1 MHKRFRKRKLKD
13 MNGRSDVFPFFVIP
27 RKHPNL
33 TLNTLK
39 FHRMHRRS
47 AILSVVFLLT
57 TLLPLHAQ
65 NVTVYPPHWWTGMK
79 NPTLQLLVRADDP
92 AFNKRTVTV
101 NYPGVTLKKVHPLEH
116 GKYVALDVAIAPDAK
131 PGTVPLLFTAGKKT
145 IRVDWL
151 LKART
156 TDKPFAQG
164 VTNKDLIYLA
174 MPDRFSNGDPT
185 NDRVKGLRDQSLN
198 RDSIFFRHGGD
209 LQGVINHLDY
219 LQDLGVTALWLMPVL
234 KNDMFDRTEH
244 GYAITDHYAVD
255 PRLGNEALYLRL
267 SDELHRRDMK
277 LIQDAVYNHVGLHHF
292 FVQEKPT
299 HDWLHEWPTYTNTT
313 YKEQSLLD
321 PYAAR
326 SDRDRMSN
334 GWFTPKMPDLN
345 QHNPYVANFL
355 IQHALWCV
363 EQFRLDG
370 WRIDTYIYN
379 DLDFMNRCNQALL
392 DQYPHLSLFG
402 ETWVHG
408 VPNQAYFA
416 RNRFDIPFKSNLPGV
431 TDFQAYLYGIV
442 PALNE
447 PFGWTNGVNRL
458 YYTLANDFVY
468 EDPTRNVIFLD
479 NHDMSRFYSVV
490 GEDIRKH
497 KAGIAWLLTSRGIPQ
512 LYYGTEILMK
522 GFANPD
528 GWVRLDFPGGWPDD
542 PANKFTAAGRT
553 GKENEVFDW
562 TRKLATFR
570 KNSPALTTGKFTHY
584 VPEDGVYVYFR
595 YEGQQTI
602 MCIFN
607 TNDKPTNVNTQRF
620 AENIGLHK
628 GGTEITTGKKYTL
641 GTVSLPEHYL
651 LALELTK

>member
-1 MHKRFRKRKLKD
+1 
-13 MNGRSDVFPFFVIP
+13 
-27 RKHPNL
+27 
-33 TLNTLK
+33 
-39 FHRMHRRS
+39 MHRRRAGLS
-47 AILSVVFLLT
+47 ALFFLT
-57 TLLPLHAQ
+57 FFLPLHAQ
-65 NVTVYPPHWWTGMK
+65 NITVYPPHWWTGMK
-79 NPTLQLLVRADDP
+79 SPTLQLLVRSDDP

-101 NYPGVTLKKVHPLEH
+101 NYPGVTLRKVHPLEH
-116 GKYVALDVAIAPDAK
+116 GKYNALDLTIAPDAR
-131 PGTVPLLFTAGKKT
+131 PGTVPLVFTIGKKT
-145 IRVDWL
+145 TRVDWP

-156 TDKPFAQG
+156 TDRPFAQG

-174 MPDRFSNGDPT
+174 MADRFSNGDPT
-185 NDRVKGLRDQSLN
+185 NDRIKGLRDQSLN
-198 RDSIFFRHGGD
+198 RDSIFLRHGGD
-209 LQGVINHLDY
+209 LQGIINHLDY

-234 KNDMFDRTEH
+234 KNDMPHRTEH
-244 GYAITDHYAVD
+244 GYAITDHYTVD
-255 PRLGNEALYLRL
+255 PRLGNNALYTRL
-267 SDELHRRDMK
+267 SDELHRRNMK
-277 LIQDAVYNHVGLHHF
+277 LIQDAVYNHVGLYHF

-299 HDWLHEWPTYTNTT
+299 HDWLHEWPAYTNTT
-313 YKEQSLLD
+313 YKDQPLLD
-321 PYAAR
+321 PHAAR
-326 SDRDRMSN
+326 SDRERMSN
-334 GWFTPKMPDLN
+334 GWFTPQMPDLN
-345 QHNPYVANFL
+345 QQNPYVANFL

-363 EQFRLDG
+363 EEFRLDG

-416 RNRFDIPFKSNLPGV
+416 RNKFDIPFKSNLPGV

-442 PALNE
+442 SALNE

-497 KAGIAWLLTSRGIPQ
+497 KAGIAWLLTSRGVPQ

-528 GWVRLDFPGGWPDD
+528 GWVRLDFPGGWPGDA
-542 PANKFTAAGRT
+542 ANKFTPAGRT
-553 GKENEVFDW
+553 EKENEVYEW

-570 KNSPALTTGKFTHY
+570 KNSPALTTGTLTQY

-595 YEGQQTI
+595 HEGKQTV

-607 TNDKPTNVNTQRF
+607 TNDKPTTVNTQRF
-620 AENIGLHK
+620 AENIGQHT

-641 GTVSLPEHYL
+641 GSVSLPEYYL
-651 LALELTK
+651 LVLTLTE